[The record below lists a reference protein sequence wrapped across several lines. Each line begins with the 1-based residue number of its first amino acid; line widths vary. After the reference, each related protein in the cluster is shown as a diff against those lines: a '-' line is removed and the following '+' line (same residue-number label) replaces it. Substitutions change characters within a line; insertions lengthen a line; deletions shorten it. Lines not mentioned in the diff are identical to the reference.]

1 MCREKSMPNS
11 SHPQRRVAVVGGGA
25 AGFFAAISTAELNPS
40 ATVVLFESGKKV
52 LRKVKVSG
60 GGRCNLTHSCFDP
73 AELAKRYPRGG
84 RELRGAFHHWQ
95 PRDTIEWFE
104 AAGVETKTEAD
115 GRMFP
120 VTDSSQSVIDCFV
133 GQARKLGVEVH
144 FERGLGGL
152 EQTAVGKWLIETRD
166 GKKETFDK
174 VCMAAGSLKSAGL
187 DTLIEGLGHRIEP
200 LVPSLF
206 ALNVKDP
213 RIAGL
218 SGLAVKEAGVRIL
231 PKGKP
236 QNGPL
241 LITHRGMSGPA
252 ILKLSA
258 WEARAFAQHD
268 YDLEVEINWL
278 PGWKRQQVVE
288 KFGELRRRKGD
299 SLVKS
304 KVFDELPRRLWESLL
319 SAVGVTPEDQWARLK
334 KASEDGLINELTA
347 GRYQVKGKTTNKE
360 EFVTC
365 GGVSLK
371 EVDFRTMES
380 KLLSGLYF
388 AGECLDLD
396 GITGGFNFQA
406 AWTTGR
412 IAGRAM
418 AGVGE

>member
-1 MCREKSMPNS
+1 MI
-11 SHPQRRVAVVGGGA
+11 GGGA

-40 ATVVLFESGKKV
+40 VEVVLFESGKKV

-73 AELAKRYPRGG
+73 AELAKKYPRGS
-84 RELRGAFHHWQ
+84 RELKGAFHHWQ
-95 PRDTIEWFE
+95 PQDTIEWFGQ
-104 AAGVETKTEAD
+104 AGVQTKTEED

-120 VTDSSQSVIDCFV
+120 VSDCSQSVIDCLV
-133 GQARKLGVEVH
+133 GQVRKLGVVVR
-144 FERGLGGL
+144 FERGVTGV
-152 EQTAVGKWLIETRD
+152 EQTGEERWLIESID
-166 GKKETFDK
+166 GKKEVFDK
-174 VCMAAGSLKSAGL
+174 VCIAAGSLKSGGL
-187 DTLIEGLGHRIEP
+187 ECLIQELGHRIEP

-206 ALNVKDP
+206 ALNVKDS

-218 SGLAVKEAGVRIL
+218 AGLAVKRASVRVL

-258 WEARAFAQHD
+258 WEARTFAEHD
-268 YDLEVEINWL
+268 YDLDVEINWL
-278 PGWKRQQVVE
+278 PEWNRGRVVE
-288 KFGELRRRKGD
+288 KFAELRKTKGD
-299 SLVKS
+299 SFVKS

-319 SAVGVTPEDQWARLK
+319 SAAGVTPEDQWARMK
-334 KASEDGLINELTA
+334 KECGDALLNELMA

-365 GGVSLK
+365 GGVCLK
-371 EVDFRTMES
+371 EIDFRTMES
-380 KLLSGLYF
+380 KLQPGLYF

-418 AGVGE
+418 AGVGQ

>member
-1 MCREKSMPNS
+1 MKVSSNDFDSTPN
-11 SHPQRRVAVVGGGA
+11 RRVAVIGGGA

-40 ATVVLFESGKKV
+40 AEVVLFESGKKV

-60 GGRCNLTHSCFDP
+60 GGRCNVTHACFDP
-73 AELAKRYPRGG
+73 VELAKNYPRGS
-84 RELRGAFHHWQ
+84 RELKGAFHHWQ

-104 AAGVETKTEAD
+104 QGSVQTKTEED
-115 GRMFP
+115 GRVFP
-120 VTDSSQSVIDCFV
+120 VSDCSQTIIDCLW
-133 GQARKLGVEVH
+133 GAAHKLGVQVH
-144 FERGLGGL
+144 FERGLTGL
-152 EQTAVGKWLIETRD
+152 EQTADGQWLIESGD
-166 GKKETFDK
+166 EKKETFDK

-187 DTLIEGLGHRIEP
+187 DQLIEGLGHRIEP

-206 ALNVKDP
+206 AFNVKDP

-218 SGLAVKEAGVRIL
+218 SGLAVKEASVRIL
-231 PKGKP
+231 PKGKA
-236 QNGPL
+236 QSGPL

-258 WEARAFAQHD
+258 WEARTFAQHD

-278 PGWKRQQVVE
+278 PGWNRDRVLE
-288 KFGELRRRKGD
+288 KFAELRKCKGD

-319 SAVGVTPEDQWARLK
+319 SAVGVNPDDQWARMK
-334 KASEDGLINELTA
+334 KECEDALLAELIA
-347 GRYQVKGKTTNKE
+347 GRYRMKGKTTNKE

-371 EVDFRTMES
+371 EIDFRTMES
-380 KLLSGLYF
+380 KLLSGLHF

-412 IAGRAM
+412 IAGLAM
-418 AGVGE
+418 AGVVR

>member
-1 MCREKSMPNS
+1 MPDS
-11 SHPQRRVAVVGGGA
+11 SHPQRRIAVVGGGA
-25 AGFFAAISTAELNPS
+25 AGFFAAISTAELNP
-40 ATVVLFESGKKV
+40 AAEVVLFESGNKV

-60 GGRCNLTHSCFDP
+60 GGRCNVTHSCFEP
-73 AELAKRYPRGG
+73 ADLAQKYPRGG

-95 PRDTIEWFE
+95 PRDTIEWFGQ
-104 AAGVETKTEAD
+104 AGVQTKTEPD

-120 VTDSSQSVIDCFV
+120 VTDSSQSVIDCLV
-133 GQARKLGVEVH
+133 GQARKLRIEVRL
-144 FERGLGGL
+144 ERGMTEL
-152 EQTAVGKWLIETRD
+152 EQTAEDRWLIELSD

-174 VCMAAGSLKSAGL
+174 VCIAAGSLKSGGL
-187 DTLIEGLGHRIEP
+187 AHLIEGLGHRIEP

-206 ALNVKDP
+206 ALNVKDE

-218 SGLAVKEAGVRIL
+218 AGLSVQDASVRIL
-231 PKGKP
+231 PKGKA
-236 QNGPL
+236 QSGPL

-258 WEARAFAQHD
+258 WEARTFAQHD

-278 PGWKRQQVVE
+278 PGWNRGRVVE
-288 KFGELRRRKGD
+288 KFAELRKSKGD

-304 KVFDELPRRLWESLL
+304 KVFDELPRRLWERLL
-319 SAVGVTPEDQWARLK
+319 SAVGVSPEDQWARMK
-334 KASEDGLINELTA
+334 KECGDALLNELTS
-347 GRYQVKGKTTNKE
+347 GRYRVKGKTTNKE

-365 GGVSLK
+365 GGVCLK

-380 KLLSGLYF
+380 KLLSGLHF